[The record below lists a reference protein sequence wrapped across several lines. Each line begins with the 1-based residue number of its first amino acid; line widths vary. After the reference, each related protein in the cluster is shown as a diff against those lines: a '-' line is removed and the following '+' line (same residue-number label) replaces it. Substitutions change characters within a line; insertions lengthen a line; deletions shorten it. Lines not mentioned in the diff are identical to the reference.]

1 MKGLSIVTDLSERVQ
16 ATVSEHSAG
25 ILSGVAVV
33 GTIGTAVLSGRAGFK
48 AAELIDNEIRRNT
61 DKALAA
67 MKATDEPLNRT
78 EMSTKEKIQLV
89 GLQFAPAV
97 GVAGVTIASIIFANR
112 ISAKE
117 AAALATA
124 YGLSEKA
131 FGEYKEKVVEKLG
144 INKETAVRDEIAQD
158 RVNANPVDNKTI
170 IITGSGEVLCYDT
183 LTDRYFQSSVEK
195 IKEAQ
200 NAVNLEIVNHDAVP
214 LSRFYDHIG
223 LMPTPF
229 TEDIGWNIDNR
240 CEVQLSATLSKDN
253 RPCMAVDFAS
263 WPKPNYDKVW
273 P

>member
-1 MKGLSIVTDLSERVQ
+1 MKGLSIFTDLSERVQ

-33 GTIGTAVLSGRAGFK
+33 GTVGAAVLSGRAGFK
-48 AAELIDNEIRRNT
+48 AARLIDDENE
-61 DKALAA
+61 DKTHMSEFL
-67 MKATDEPLNRT
+67 TPT
-78 EMSTKEKIQLV
+78 EEFKLV
-89 GLQFAPAV
+89 WPQFVPTV

-144 INKETAVRDEIAQD
+144 ANKETAVRDEIAQD
-158 RVNANPVDNKTI
+158 RVNANPVDNRTI

-263 WPKPNYDKVW
+263 WPKANYDKVW

>member
-1 MKGLSIVTDLSERVQ
+1 MKGLTIFTELSERAQ
-16 ATVSEHSAG
+16 AVVSEHSAG

-33 GTIGTAVLSGRAGFK
+33 GTVGTAVLSGRAGFK
-48 AAELIDNEIRRNT
+48 AAQIIEEERQDRLVQAEDGIYRKDLTFVESA
-61 DKALAA
+61 K
-67 MKATDEPLNRT
+67 
-78 EMSTKEKIQLV
+78 LV
-89 GLQFAPAV
+89 GLQFAPTV
-97 GVAGVTIASIIFANR
+97 GVAGVTIASIVFANR

-144 INKETAVRDEIAQD
+144 VNKETAVRDEIAQD

-200 NAVNLEIVNHDAVP
+200 NAVNLEIVNNDAVP